1 MWAERDGLFQNVCTE
16 VAVESALAMQRCQ
29 AEECPSCL
37 HKLEGNG
44 LLQSGQLERHQQ
56 DKVLGPRDESMA
68 DCAGD
73 D

>member
-1 MWAERDGLFQNVCTE
+1 MNLHLQCP
-16 VAVESALAMQRCQ
+16 ES
-29 AEECPSCL
+29 L
-37 HKLEGNG
+37 HSLEGNR
-44 LLQSGQLERHQQ
+44 LLQRGQSERYQQ

>member
-1 MWAERDGLFQNVCTE
+1 MWAEGDELFQNVCTE

-29 AEECPSCL
+29 AEECPSGV

-44 LLQSGQLERHQQ
+44 LLQRGQLAKYRQ
-56 DKVLGPRDESMA
+56 DKVLGPRDESTA
-68 DCAGD
+68 DCAED